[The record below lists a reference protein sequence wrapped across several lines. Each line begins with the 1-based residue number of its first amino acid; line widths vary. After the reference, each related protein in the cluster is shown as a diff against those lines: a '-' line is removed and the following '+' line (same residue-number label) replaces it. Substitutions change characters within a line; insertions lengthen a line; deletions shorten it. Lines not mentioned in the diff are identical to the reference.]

1 MEPPTQTLSVVLLQP
16 SLSDPLRRR
25 DARHGRALHKKK
37 ERQRGSAPN
46 ASVPPHN
53 LKAYQLYTLYRD
65 KHGKIMQVRQ
75 SRAGWL
81 L

>member
-1 MEPPTQTLSVVLLQP
+1 MVLAQP

-25 DARHGRALHKKK
+25 DVRHGRALHKKK

-46 ASVPPHN
+46 APVPPHN

-65 KHGKIMQVRQ
+65 KNGKIMQVRH
-75 SRAGWL
+75 SRARWL

>member
-1 MEPPTQTLSVVLLQP
+1 MVPLQP

-37 ERQRGSAPN
+37 ERQRGSGPN
-46 ASVPPHN
+46 TSVPPHN

-65 KHGKIMQVRQ
+65 KDGKIMQVRE
-75 SRAGWL
+75 SHSGWPL
-81 L
+81 